1 LRDLVGSLF
10 AVVFP
15 ASCALCDQEFTEA
28 SWCGVCRNCWSSLN
42 PWAGAACARCG
53 LPIASDQPRDAG
65 AREST
70 LALPDFLC
78 SRCRTGE
85 GDFDLA
91 RSFGVYRG
99 SLRAAILQLKFHR
112 RERLGKKLGVLLA
125 PLWTSAEAAI
135 QTEAQEPLL
144 IVPVPLHSSR
154 QRERGF
160 NQAELLARG
169 LARAL
174 ARPGLTAGHPG
185 KTRRRRLCLITRRL
199 RRTRATEL
207 QTGLSLSVRQ
217 RNVRGA
223 FAIGGPECFRDR
235 LVVLVD
241 DVMTTG
247 ATASACA
254 AVLKRAGAR
263 QVVALTLAR
272 ATPQFPDFGVS
283 PPQVPVDDLDRDSQ

>member
-1 LRDLVGSLF
+1 V
-10 AVVFP
+10 
-15 ASCALCDQEFTEA
+15 
-28 SWCGVCRNCWSSLN
+28 
-42 PWAGAACARCG
+42 
-53 LPIASDQPRDAG
+53 SDQPRDAG
-65 AREST
+65 APDST
-70 LALPDFLC
+70 LSPPDFLC

-99 SLRAAILQLKFHR
+99 SLRVAILQLKFHR
-112 RERLGKKLGVLLA
+112 RERLGKKLGELLA
-125 PLWTSAEAAI
+125 PLWTSAEGAI
-135 QTEAQEPLL
+135 QTETQEPLL
-144 IVPVPLHSSR
+144 IVPVPLHPSR

-174 ARPGLTAGHPG
+174 ARPGPTAGHPG
-185 KTRRRRLCLITRRL
+185 EARRRPCLVTRLL
-199 RRTRATEL
+199 RRTRATGS

-223 FAIGGPECFRDR
+223 FAIGEPGCFRDR

-263 QVVALTLAR
+263 QVVVLTLAR
-272 ATPQFPDFGVS
+272 AAPQFPDFGVS